1 MKASK
6 ILKEISTHKAVKE
19 CNYINIYIKGF
30 TLPESYPGA
39 NDSLSYKDELID
51 RLPLDRED
59 DLFSI
64 FENFEENNRVMVA
77 EANAEFKSYFNN
89 K

>member
-1 MKASK
+1 
-6 ILKEISTHKAVKE
+6 
-19 CNYINIYIKGF
+19 
-30 TLPESYPGA
+30 
-39 NDSLSYKDELID
+39 LSYKDELID